1 MPVSEANGTKLFCQ
15 RNGTGE
21 PLLLIPGLGLDH
33 TYYRLGEPMLRE
45 AFETILVD
53 PRGVG
58 QSQKDDVDYSA
69 ELWAD
74 DFADL
79 LDRIGV
85 DSAHVLGSSLG
96 GTIALAMAVRHPH
109 KVRSLIVVGGFSEL
123 TRSVEL
129 NYALRKKLIAK
140 IGMGDE
146 LAEFMGLWIMTR
158 EFIETDAGHKVLE
171 ASKENVK
178 KNLPELYVRF
188 LDSILRLG
196 RRESGQQLPA
206 LTASLKGIN
215 APTLVLCADNDH
227 FIPARL
233 SQIIA
238 ENIPGA
244 RYQEIP
250 GGGHIPFIE
259 KPAESASA
267 VIEFGTSLSSV
278 AAGRRGAG

>member
-1 MPVSEANGTKLFCQ
+1 MPTAEVNSTEVYYE
-15 RNGTGE
+15 RNGRGE

-33 TYYRLGEPMLRE
+33 TYYRLGEPLLRE
-45 AFETILVD
+45 RFATILTD

-58 QSQKDDVDYSA
+58 RSRKDVVDYSA

-74 DFADL
+74 DFAAL
-79 LDRIGV
+79 LDKIGV
-85 DSAHVLGSSLG
+85 ESAHILGSSLG
-96 GTIALAMAVRHPH
+96 GTIALAMGVRHP
-109 KVRSLIVVGGFSEL
+109 KKIKSLIIVGGFSEL

-140 IGMGDE
+140 IGMGEE

-158 EFIETDAGHKVLE
+158 EFIDSDAGYRILE

-178 KNLPELYVRF
+178 KNSPELYVRF

-196 RRESGQQLPA
+196 RRTPGGPVPA
-206 LTASLKGIN
+206 LTASLNSIK
-215 APTLVLCADNDH
+215 APALVLCSDNDH

-238 ENIPGA
+238 ESIPGA
-244 RYQEIP
+244 RYVEIP
-250 GGGHIPFIE
+250 NGGHIPFIE
-259 KPAESASA
+259 KPAA
-267 VIEFGTSLSSV
+267 SV
-278 AAGRRGAG
+278 AAVVDFLGSIAQGAG